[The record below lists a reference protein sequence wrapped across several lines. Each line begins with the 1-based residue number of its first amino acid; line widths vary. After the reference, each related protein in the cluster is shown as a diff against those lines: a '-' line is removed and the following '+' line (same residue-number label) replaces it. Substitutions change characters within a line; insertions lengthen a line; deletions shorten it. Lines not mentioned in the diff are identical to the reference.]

1 VVEGYWFSMLSQS
14 VMSWFGGN
22 NGALRARA
30 FGGHED
36 ADVEQDQMRS
46 CQTKA
51 CRLQSR
57 QERLVVKT
65 QARPSS
71 KRGKN
76 KVIKSRV
83 EEVGS
88 SRAMR
93 YSNASAS
100 RNQRRPAEISVNA
113 EKSVLCKKC
122 QKMVRCQACRRA
134 ERACNAIGTGTE
146 ACSSRSS
153 VSEGDDLS
161 LSL

>member
-1 VVEGYWFSMLSQS
+1 MGPLGREHLAGTKTRMWSRSDAKLPDKS
-14 VMSWFGGN
+14 V
-22 NGALRARA
+22 
-30 FGGHED
+30 
-36 ADVEQDQMRS
+36 
-46 CQTKA
+46 
-51 CRLQSR
+51 QSR

-71 KRGKN
+71 KRGKD
-76 KVIKSRV
+76 KAIKSRV

-153 VSEGDDLS
+153 VSKGDDLS

>member
-76 KVIKSRV
+76 KAIKSRV
-83 EEVGS
+83 ERSGQLEG
-88 SRAMR
+88 
-93 YSNASAS
+93 NALLQCKCVEEPTAAG
-100 RNQRRPAEISVNA
+100 RNFCQRRKVRF
-113 EKSVLCKKC
+113 V
-122 QKMVRCQACRRA
+122 QKVP
-134 ERACNAIGTGTE
+134 EDG
-146 ACSSRSS
+146 SLPS
-153 VSEGDDLS
+153 VSQS
-161 LSL
+161 